1 MNPPTETPEL
11 TVIDGGAASTDRFDY
26 RLSGVL
32 VTPVFDKLAPNGRK
46 VTEVTLKAPVPIW
59 EDPIADLSWGVSLEA
74 FLSRCREEFLE
85 AQP

>member
-1 MNPPTETPEL
+1 
-11 TVIDGGAASTDRFDY
+11 
-26 RLSGVL
+26 
-32 VTPVFDKLAPNGRK
+32 VFDKLAPNGRK
-46 VTEVTLKAPVPIW
+46 VTEVTLKAPVGIW